1 MDIEIENINFENATS
16 WDYEIEVESLYAI
29 KVILE
34 NLQTDASSIS
44 SLSNIKEVL
53 DVAADSNIA
62 SFILGSQIND
72 SLISEYAET
81 EEEISILSKYDFSQK
96 EVMASQK
103 DALNAMLN
111 FGIALG
117 DLKKAIDEENLTDE
131 VITNFSDAFAKLS
144 NEDEHYPLVDDLL
157 SLVIKKELESSIDM
171 TPEEF
176 AVVNYPQ
183 EAQAFETA
191 LLEYRAGNVMDA
203 LAALDGSILSV
214 KLFEIL
220 L

>member
-1 MDIEIENINFENATS
+1 
-16 WDYEIEVESLYAI
+16 
-29 KVILE
+29 
-34 NLQTDASSIS
+34 
-44 SLSNIKEVL
+44 
-53 DVAADSNIA
+53 
-62 SFILGSQIND
+62 
-72 SLISEYAET
+72 
-81 EEEISILSKYDFSQK
+81 
-96 EVMASQK
+96 MAGQK

-117 DLKKAIDEENLTDE
+117 NLKKAIDEENLTDE

-191 LLEYRAGNVMDA
+191 LLEYHAGNVMDA